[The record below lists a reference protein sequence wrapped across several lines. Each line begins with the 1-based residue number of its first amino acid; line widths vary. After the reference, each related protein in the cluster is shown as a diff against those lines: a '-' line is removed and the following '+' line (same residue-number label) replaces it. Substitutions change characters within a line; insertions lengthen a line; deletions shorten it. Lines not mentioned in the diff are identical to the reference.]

1 MRIEFLSGPQES
13 PHVKARGE
21 QHGRSKLKE
30 WQVNLMLD
38 MFDWGYEPKYLSV
51 VFSVALS
58 TVYAILNSER
68 RTQYHGRTQRTQTK
82 RRSTTTHARSKNPKG
97 GLNAKG
103 RASYNKASR

>member
-1 MRIEFLSGPQES
+1 MRIQFLSGPNES

-51 VFSVALS
+51 MFGVALS
-58 TVYAILNSER
+58 TVYAILNGER
-68 RTQYHGRTQRTQTK
+68 WKHVYHGRTQRTQVKEQEEVTGMDTQG
-82 RRSTTTHARSKNPKG
+82 RQEP
-97 GLNAKG
+97 KG
-103 RASYNKASR
+103 RAKR

>member
-1 MRIEFLSGPQES
+1 MRISFLSGPQES

-51 VFSVALS
+51 MFGVALS
-58 TVYAILNSER
+58 TVYAILNGER
-68 RTQYHGRTQRTQTK
+68 WKQYHGRTQRTQVK
-82 RRSTTTHARSKNPKG
+82 AKEEVSMGHARK
-97 GLNAKG
+97 ARTQG
-103 RASYNKASR
+103 RAQR